1 MHGKQQKASRIMYD
15 RPDQR
20 YIVASPPNLSP
31 FNILQGIL
39 NLCSFRFENINTNK
53 VKKILRILSTNIL
66 KVIRYI
72 NKIFGIWYV
81 KEKYYERK
89 RKLSKLGGW

>member
-31 FNILQGIL
+31 FNILQG
-39 NLCSFRFENINTNK
+39 FRFENINTNK
-53 VKKILRILSTNIL
+53 VKKNIKNFVNLIFL
-66 KVIRYI
+66 K
-72 NKIFGIWYV
+72 
-81 KEKYYERK
+81 
-89 RKLSKLGGW
+89 